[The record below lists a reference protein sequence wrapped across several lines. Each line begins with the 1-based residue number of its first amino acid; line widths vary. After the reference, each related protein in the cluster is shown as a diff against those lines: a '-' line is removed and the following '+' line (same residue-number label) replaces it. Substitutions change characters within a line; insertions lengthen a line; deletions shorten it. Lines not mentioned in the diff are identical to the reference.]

1 MDLVAGARQVWVM
14 LATHVA
20 KDGAHKIVER
30 CDLPLTGLN
39 CVHRVYSDLAVIDI
53 TPKGLVVTDMVA
65 GLSAEE
71 LEAKTGAPLAFAE
84 SCRALLSGRAA

>member
-1 MDLVAGARQVWVM
+1 MDLVAGARRVWVM

-20 KDGAHKIVER
+20 KDGAHKIVQR

-53 TPKGLVVTDMVA
+53 TPSGLVVTDMVT
-65 GLSAEE
+65 GLSAAE
-71 LEAKTGAPLAFAE
+71 LQAKTGAPLVFAD
-84 SCRALLSGRAA
+84 SCRPLLADQAA